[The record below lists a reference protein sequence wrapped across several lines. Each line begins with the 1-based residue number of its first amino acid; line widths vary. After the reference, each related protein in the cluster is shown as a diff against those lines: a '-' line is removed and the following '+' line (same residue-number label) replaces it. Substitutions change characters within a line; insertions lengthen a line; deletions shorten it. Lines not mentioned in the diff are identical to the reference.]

1 MNNFATEGSQE
12 LEVTNFGPI
21 IEAKIDLRPL
31 TVFVGPSNTGKSY
44 LAILIYALHQYFNR
58 GKYFPYYPSFR
69 HFEDNT
75 EKLPQKTADSLAAW
89 LEREFAGLDMPRGLS
104 ENRKRSLDYAP
115 VYLPKLVAEEVR
127 SVIDRRN
134 DLPGMEVQRCFGTG
148 AIGELIRKGSPTE
161 ASIIIRRQSASDAA
175 PFEHAFTIQPQAAEF
190 RTAIPESGGIPVGEF
205 EDYNQLYQEFE
216 RFHRTK
222 SARKSESGFVLSR
235 IIGNLA
241 ALAMPQLFGPLSV
254 SAYYLPADRTGVMHA
269 HNVVVSALIESA
281 AMTGLLPAARS
292 PMLSGVLAD
301 FLEQL
306 INFHRRPYRRS
317 KSRKADGS
325 MIEQAILGGSIQ
337 VNPSE
342 ITGYPNFTYQPDG
355 WKKEIPLMNASSMVS
370 ELAPVVLY
378 LRHVV
383 RRNNVLIVEEPE
395 SHLHPAMQV
404 EFTRQLA
411 ALVRSGIRV
420 IITTHSEWVLEEL
433 SNLVLASS
441 LPMTRRDGIGGGAF
455 ALEEK
460 NVGVWAFRHQK
471 RPRGT
476 RVEEVWLDRSGHLYS
491 SGFDNVSASTYNDWA
506 SIVNSTGDTW
516 RH

>member
-1 MNNFATEGSQE
+1 MKNFATEGSLE

-44 LAILIYALHQYFNR
+44 LAILIYALHQHFNR
-58 GKYFPYYPSFR
+58 GKYLPGFPLYR
-69 HFEDNT
+69 RLEDNS
-75 EKLPQKTADSLAAW
+75 EKLPRKTADSLVAW
-89 LEREFAGLDMPRGLS
+89 LEKRFAGSDMPQGLS
-104 ENRKRSLDYAP
+104 EHRKGTLDHTP
-115 VYLPKLVAEEVR
+115 VYLPGLVAEEVR
-127 SVIDRRN
+127 SLIDRRT
-134 DLPGMEVQRCFGTG
+134 DLPGTEVQRCFGVG
-148 AIGELIRKGSPTE
+148 AIGELIRKGAATE
-161 ASIIIRRQSASDAA
+161 ASITLRRQSAGDAA
-175 PFEHAFTIQPQAAEF
+175 PFEHAFTIKQEMTKF
-190 RTAIPESGGIPVGEF
+190 RAGIPESGGIQVDGF
-205 EDYNQLYQEFE
+205 EDHKQLYHDLELY
-216 RFHRTK
+216 RRTK
-222 SARKSESGFVLSR
+222 SARKSESDFVLSR
-235 IIGNLA
+235 IIEDLA
-241 ALAMPQLFGPLSV
+241 GLALPQLFGPLNV
-254 SAYYLPADRTGVMHA
+254 PAYYLPADRTGVMHA
-269 HNVVVSALIESA
+269 HNVVVGALIESA
-281 AMTGLLPAARS
+281 AMTGLRPAARS

-306 INFHRRPYRRS
+306 INCHRYPYRRG
-317 KSRKADGS
+317 KSRKIGGS

-342 ITGYPNFTYQPDG
+342 ITGYPSFTYRPDG

-383 RRNNVLIVEEPE
+383 RPGNVLIVEEPE

-441 LPMTRRDGIGGGAF
+441 LPTTRRDGIGGGAV

-460 NVGVWAFRHQK
+460 KVGVWAFRHQK

-476 RVEEVWLDRSGHLYS
+476 RVEEVRLERSGRLYS
-491 SGFDNVSASTYNDWA
+491 SGFDDVSASTYNDWA
-506 SIVNSTGDTW
+506 RIVNATGDNE
-516 RH
+516 